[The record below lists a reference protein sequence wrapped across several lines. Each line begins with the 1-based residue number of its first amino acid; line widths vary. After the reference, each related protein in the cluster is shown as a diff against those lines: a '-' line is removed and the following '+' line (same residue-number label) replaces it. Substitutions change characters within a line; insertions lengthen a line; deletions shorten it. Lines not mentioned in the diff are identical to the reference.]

1 MKLLNASKKLISIV
15 VLSISAVSCGSSNE
29 EQLKIEKEKLE
40 LEKKKIELEREKFDL
55 SNKKS
60 SDQNTPA
67 DKTEERQV
75 YASMPSENNQVSVIR
90 DFYSDF
96 DYAFDYSSMNEY
108 INRYYSSSLRSSYSK
123 TELPSYN
130 AYVSKEH
137 QILDI
142 ILISETNTQRE
153 FKVTFYFNY
162 EKSVGGARSNKCA
175 DFITLDNGN
184 KIIARRELGK
194 VK

>member
-1 MKLLNASKKLISIV
+1 MKLLKVSKKLISII
-15 VLSISAVSCGSSNE
+15 VLSLSAVSCGSSNN
-29 EQLKIEKEKLE
+29 EQLKLEKEKLE
-40 LEKKKIELEREKFDL
+40 LEKKKIELEREKFDS

-60 SDQNTPA
+60 SDQSTLV

-142 ILISETNTQRE
+142 TLIRETNTQRE

-184 KIIARRELGK
+184 KIIARREIGR
-194 VK
+194 VN

>member
-1 MKLLNASKKLISIV
+1 MKLINSLKKLIGV
-15 VLSISAVSCGSSNE
+15 VIRTLTAVSCGSSNE

-40 LEKKKIELEREKFDL
+40 LEKKKIELEREKLD
-55 SNKKS
+55 S
-60 SDQNTPA
+60 SIKGSSQENIA
-67 DKTEERQV
+67 DNKTEERQV
-75 YASMPSENNQVSVIR
+75 YASMPSEDNQVSVIR

-96 DYAFDYSSMNEY
+96 DNAFDYSSMNEY
-108 INRYYSSSLRSSYSK
+108 INRYYSSSLRGSYSK

-142 ILISETNTQRE
+142 TLIREANTQRE

-162 EKSVGGARSNKCA
+162 EKSVGGSRSNKCA

-184 KIIARRELGK
+184 KIIARREIGR
-194 VK
+194 VN

>member
-1 MKLLNASKKLISIV
+1 MKLLKASKKLISIV
-15 VLSISAVSCGSSNE
+15 VLSISAVSCGSSNN
-29 EQLKIEKEKLE
+29 EQLKLEKEKLE
-40 LEKKKIELEREKFDL
+40 LEKKKIELEREKFDS

-60 SDQNTPA
+60 SDQNTPV

-142 ILISETNTQRE
+142 ILIRETNTQRE

-184 KIIARRELGK
+184 KIIARREIGR
-194 VK
+194 VN

>member
-15 VLSISAVSCGSSNE
+15 VLSIIAVSCGSSNDE
-29 EQLKIEKEKLE
+29 ELKIEKAKLE
-40 LEKKKIELEREKFDL
+40 LEKKKIELEREKFD
-55 SNKKS
+55 SANKKS
-60 SDQNTPA
+60 SDQNTPVE
-67 DKTEERQV
+67 KTEERQV

-142 ILISETNTQRE
+142 TLIRETNTQRE

>member
-60 SDQNTPA
+60 SDQNTPV

-184 KIIARRELGK
+184 KIIARREIGR
-194 VK
+194 VN

>member
-184 KIIARRELGK
+184 KIIARREIGR
-194 VK
+194 VN

>member
-1 MKLLNASKKLISIV
+1 MKLLSFPKIRIGVFVFSSI
-15 VLSISAVSCGSSNE
+15 LVSCGSNND
-29 EQLKIEKEKLE
+29 EQFKIEKEKLE
-40 LEKKKIELEREKFDL
+40 LEKQKIELEREKL
-55 SNKKS
+55 NSTSKAS
-60 SDQNTPA
+60 SAELGPV

-75 YASMPSENNQVSVIR
+75 YASMLSEDNQVSVIR

-96 DYAFDYSSMNEY
+96 DNAFDYSSMNEY
-108 INRYYSSSLRSSYSK
+108 INRYYGSSLRSSYSK

-142 ILISETNTQRE
+142 MLIRETNTLRE

-162 EKSVGGARSNKCA
+162 EKSAGGARSNKCA

-184 KIIARRELGK
+184 KIIARREIGR
-194 VK
+194 VN

>member
-75 YASMPSENNQVSVIR
+75 YASMPSENTQVSVIR

-96 DYAFDYSSMNEY
+96 DYDFDYSSMNEY

-184 KIIARRELGK
+184 KIIARREIGR
-194 VK
+194 VN

>member
-1 MKLLNASKKLISIV
+1 MKLLKVSKKLISII
-15 VLSISAVSCGSSNE
+15 VLSISAVSCGSSNN
-29 EQLKIEKEKLE
+29 EQLKLEKEKLE
-40 LEKKKIELEREKFDL
+40 LEKKKIELEREKFDS

-60 SDQNTPA
+60 SDQSTLV

-142 ILISETNTQRE
+142 TLIRETNTQRE

-184 KIIARRELGK
+184 KIIARREIGR
-194 VK
+194 VN

>member
-1 MKLLNASKKLISIV
+1 MKLLKVSKKLISII
-15 VLSISAVSCGSSNE
+15 VLSISAVSCGSSNN
-29 EQLKIEKEKLE
+29 EQLKLEKEKLE
-40 LEKKKIELEREKFDL
+40 LEKKKIELEREKFDS

-60 SDQNTPA
+60 SDQSTLV

-142 ILISETNTQRE
+142 TLIRETNTQRE

-162 EKSVGGARSNKCA
+162 EKSVGEARSNKCA

-184 KIIARRELGK
+184 KIIARREIGR
-194 VK
+194 VN